1 MKTSIHTVCY
11 VSTAISTIT
20 NDNVN
25 EVFDGIVEKNL
36 SLGITGVLLFS
47 HENFMQVMEGPPH
60 NLLPLYETIKRD
72 QRHHHIIE
80 ILNQSTSERMFENY
94 QTGFSIVDNSDQI
107 FSLQKYLRFIE
118 DNFDGAV
125 KKRAEVVRP
134 FIY

>member
-25 EVFDGIVEKNL
+25 EIFDGIVEKNL
-36 SLGITGVLLFS
+36 GLGITGVLLFS
-47 HENFMQVMEGPPH
+47 HGNFMQVMEGPPQY
-60 NLLPLYETIKRD
+60 LLPLYETIKRD
-72 QRHHHIIE
+72 ERHHHIIE

-94 QTGFSIVDNSDQI
+94 QTGFSIVDTSDQI

-125 KKRAEVVRP
+125 KKRAEVVRH